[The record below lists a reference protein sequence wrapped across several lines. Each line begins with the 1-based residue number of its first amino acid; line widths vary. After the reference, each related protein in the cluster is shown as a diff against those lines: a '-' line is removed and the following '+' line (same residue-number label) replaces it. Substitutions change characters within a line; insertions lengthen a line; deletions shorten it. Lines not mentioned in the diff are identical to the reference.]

1 MSLKDIF
8 ERSETLFDEYLS
20 TVSAEEF
27 LALYDACETYEGLTV
42 DKWLAGSTIITYPL
56 AVDGTMQSEV
66 GRLINVES
74 VCFSS
79 INSSYEK
86 AANETPYE
94 ISYAA

>member
-8 ERSETLFDEYLS
+8 ERSETLFNEYLS

-42 DKWLAGSTIITYPL
+42 DEWLAGPRTVTYPL
-56 AVDGTMQSEV
+56 VYGAIQSEV
-66 GRLINVES
+66 GRLVSVES
-74 VCFSS
+74 ICLSS
-79 INSSYEK
+79 VKSSYEK